1 MMAIARFEPVIVN
14 TVTNSINEVGE
25 QTTTIAEWF
34 KTKAYVKDVHNSLRI
49 SDRYRIYSD
58 LVNLTFNYTPNMRTI
73 VNVQE
78 DYSITYRGQ
87 DWRITEVFESND
99 RMKVTF
105 MCYRNDPS
113 VPV

>member
-1 MMAIARFEPVIVN
+1 MAIVRFEPVTIN

-58 LVNLTFNYTPNMRTI
+58 LANLTFNYTPNMRTI
-73 VNVQE
+73 VNNQN
-78 DYSITYRGQ
+78 DYSVTYRGF
-87 DWRITEVFESND
+87 DFRITDVFESND

-105 MCYRNDPS
+105 LLYRNDPDA
-113 VPV
+113 PV